1 MDPLINPYRPGAG
14 IRPPELVGRQA
25 EIDLVDLMVAHSH
38 RRRNDGGLILYGLR
52 GVGKTVLLSRLQH
65 IVESA
70 GWVTVQL
77 EARPGEPGKLIARQ
91 SLARGIAMAG
101 RKMARFS
108 HAAAEVREALASIT
122 SFSATIGGTGV
133 TLGVDAS
140 PHRANSGLIEVDLEE
155 LVADLVGPLQKNQSA
170 FAIFVDEMQD
180 LDQDLLTALLAVQHR
195 AGQQDWPF
203 YIIGAGLSTLRRTLA
218 EARSYAERF
227 TIREV
232 GALPP
237 PAAAAAL
244 TKPAEELGA
253 RFTSEALDEL
263 LRAANGYP
271 FFLQTYGKAVWELAP
286 DREIDAMSAIAGIEE
301 GNADLDQGF
310 FPARWDRTTPL
321 ERRYLNAI
329 VTVSGNT
336 ASTSSIAEALQKPA
350 TSLSPVRQSLIEKG
364 IIFSE
369 RRGYVSFTVPNMD
382 AFIRR
387 QNDVDDSED
396 D

>member
-1 MDPLINPYRPGAG
+1 MDPLLNPFRPGAG

-25 EIDLVDLMVAHSH
+25 EIDLVDLMVAHS
-38 RRRNDGGLILYGLR
+38 RRQRNDGGLILYGLR
-52 GVGKTVLLSRLQH
+52 GVGKTVLLSRLRQ
-65 IVESA
+65 IVENA

-77 EARPGEPGKLIARQ
+77 EARPGESGKLIARQ
-91 SLARGIAMAG
+91 SLARGVAMAG
-101 RKMARFS
+101 RKMNRFQ
-108 HAAAEVREALASIT
+108 HALGEVREALASVT

-133 TLGVDAS
+133 SLGVDPS

-155 LVADLVGPLQKNQSA
+155 LVADLAAPLQKNQSA

-180 LDQDLLTALLAVQHR
+180 LDRDLLTALLAVQHR

-218 EARSYAERF
+218 EARSYSERF

-232 GALPP
+232 GPLAAD
-237 PAAAAAL
+237 AAATAL
-244 TKPAEELGA
+244 AKPAEEFGA
-253 RFTSEALDEL
+253 RFTDEALAEIL
-263 LRAANGYP
+263 GAANGYP
-271 FFLQTYGKAVWELAP
+271 FFLQTYGKAVWELST
-286 DREIDAMSAIAGIEE
+286 DRLIDGTTAIAGIEE

-321 ERRYLNAI
+321 ERQYLRAI
-329 VTVSGNT
+329 VAVSGST
-336 ASTSSIAEALQKPA
+336 ASTSAIADALGKPA

-364 IIFSE
+364 IIFAE

-387 QNDVDDSED
+387 QNDLDDVED